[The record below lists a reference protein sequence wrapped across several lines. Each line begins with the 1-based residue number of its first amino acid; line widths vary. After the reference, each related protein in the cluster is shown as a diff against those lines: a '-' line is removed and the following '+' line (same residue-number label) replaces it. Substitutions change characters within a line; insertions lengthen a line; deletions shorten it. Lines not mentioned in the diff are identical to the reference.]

1 MSTSL
6 KNHRLLAKDKSPA
19 LQKAQA
25 SMELLA
31 FFSMALLIFS
41 IAYMFVFEKTQN
53 AYDLKARADA
63 LDIGNHVSSEIDTA
77 LAEGDGYSKTIS
89 LPSNIL
95 GVLYTVSVD
104 RNYVFV
110 SWRGKNAAS
119 RTTADSVIGNFIF
132 GNNKISNRGGVIFVN

>member
-1 MSTSL
+1 MSISL
-6 KNHRLLAKDKSPA
+6 KNHRLLAKDRSRV
-19 LQKAQA
+19 LRKAQT
-25 SMELLA
+25 SIEMFA

-53 AYDLKARADA
+53 AYDLKARTNA
-63 LDIGNHVSSEIDTA
+63 LDMGNRVSSEINTA
-77 LAEGDGYSKTIS
+77 LAEGDGYSKNIS
-89 LPSNIL
+89 LPSEIL
-95 GVLYTVSVD
+95 GALYTVSVD
-104 RNYVFV
+104 NGYVFV